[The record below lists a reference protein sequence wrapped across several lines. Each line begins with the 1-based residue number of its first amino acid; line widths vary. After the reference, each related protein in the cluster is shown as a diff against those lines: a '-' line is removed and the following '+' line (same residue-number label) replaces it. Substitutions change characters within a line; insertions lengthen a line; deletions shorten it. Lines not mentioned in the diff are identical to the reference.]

1 VVLSRGHQNAMAM
14 IVGLVEDRVEVLD
27 ARRDA
32 DDHLTALGCC
42 LGTRVQ
48 RRVVTVANFFDARTQ
63 LFALVEADEHHF
75 TNLFALINFNE
86 I

>member
-1 VVLSRGHQNAMAM
+1 MVLGRGHENAMAV

-32 DDHLTALGCC
+32 DDHFTALGRR
-42 LGTRVQ
+42 LGTRIQ
-48 RRVVTVANFFDARTQ
+48 RRVVTVANFLDARAQ

-75 TNLFALINFNE
+75 SNLFALINWN
-86 I
+86 